1 MTDGATDAEPP
12 FETVARSIRTMTS
25 WEYARR
31 VVSDAEDAELL
42 ASRYMRRLG
51 LSDAQVTPR
60 GADGGID
67 VRASHALAQVKF
79 RANVTS
85 RPDLQRLFG
94 ARGHATHLDLYF
106 FSQTGYSSQA
116 LNYADDMGMLLFEYD
131 VTGEVRPVN
140 APARQ
145 AVRRALERERAAQNA
160 VRPPTEARPL
170 PPIPVMPPP
179 AAAAGP
185 LAATRQP
192 AWPPPN
198 ATWWGGFE
206 VAGLAVAGTLAFLA
220 FVTLMAGLAGDGT
233 ALGVGIVLAL
243 LSAPL
248 FYAVAR
254 SRRAKTRPR
263 VVAAPRAATA
273 PVAPVVTVTPR
284 RVAGIACEYDP
295 TSRAVARVRVST
307 TGGSVVFERDGTGHS
322 TRLEGF
328 VGFADPEEVRQARGR
343 ARDELTRIGQP
354 VWL

>member
-1 MTDGATDAEPP
+1 
-12 FETVARSIRTMTS
+12 MTS

-31 VVSDAEDAELL
+31 VVNDAEDAEML
-42 ASRYMRRLG
+42 AAWYMRRLG
-51 LSDAQVTPR
+51 FSDARVTPR

-67 VRASHALAQVKF
+67 VRASRALAQVKF
-79 RANVTS
+79 KANVTS

-94 ARGHATHLDLYF
+94 ARGHDTHLDLYF
-106 FSQTGYSSQA
+106 FSQSGYSSQA
-116 LNYADDMGMLLFEYD
+116 LTYADDVGMLLFEFD
-131 VTGEVRPVN
+131 VTGEVQPVN
-140 APARQ
+140 GAARQ
-145 AVRRALERERAAQNA
+145 AVRRALERERAAQNE
-160 VRPPTEARPL
+160 VRSPAEARPL

-185 LAATRQP
+185 TGGHAPQP

-198 ATWWGGFE
+198 ATWWGSFE
-206 VAGLAVAGTLAFLA
+206 IAGLAVAGTLAFLA

-254 SRRAKTRPR
+254 SRGAKTRPR

-307 TGGSVVFERDGTGHS
+307 TGGTVVFERDGTGHS